1 MCGIETMKLL
11 WCVKDESSR
20 GGYHIH
26 FYFIPH
32 LKNLIKIHITIE
44 TMTALTF
51 LSVYYY
57 SETTVSHATY
67 NLYLSSHITH
77 TKALLGDFII
87 L

>member
-1 MCGIETMKLL
+1 MCGIETMNLL

-26 FYFIPH
+26 FYFILH

-51 LSVYYY
+51 LSVY
-57 SETTVSHATY
+57 
-67 NLYLSSHITH
+67 
-77 TKALLGDFII
+77 FII
-87 L
+87 QRQQFHTQHIIYICHLISHTRWHY